1 MKQDKYT
8 ILGLLILILILGTVL
23 GVRILASQNGLNLQI
38 TESTSTNAENPLKET
53 LDLEPY
59 IGDDVPY
66 ETVLEMLTYIETN
79 VVDCSRVMLD
89 DRTVLTLRASTS
101 KIAGSLSDYSNTLR
115 EYKQNYIKEDN
126 KYRIVVE
133 NEGQTTKKITIVI
146 T

>member
-38 TESTSTNAENPLKET
+38 TEPTSTNAENPLKET
-53 LDLEPY
+53 LNLEPY

-79 VVDCSRVMLD
+79 VIDCSRVMLD

-126 KYRIVVE
+126 KYRVEVE

>member
-126 KYRIVVE
+126 KYRVEVE